1 MKKHL
6 FIAAAAVLAL
16 ASCTTSDEFFDP
28 AQETAQ
34 QELNDN
40 AIRFGTY
47 LGKQQLTRAGQ
58 AGSINTNVL
67 KGLGTDGTGTWSVGE
82 SQKYGF
88 GVFAFYTE
96 DKTYGQFQ
104 GETYTGE
111 TGAAASNSAANF
123 MFNEQIWWS
132 KTNAEASYVTGWTY
146 APVKYWPNEFANGA
160 VDDADND
167 QKDNQATGAAAKGN
181 VSFFAYAPY
190 VSLPISAT
198 TSGIVAINGK
208 TDASANAVTG
218 DPTVKYIV
226 ATSGDNIVDLL
237 WGTYGSTTGSNVLGS
252 GNAGVAFDNSAADK
266 TYKKAILPHQTS
278 STPPYDGYKLNAD
291 LTKQKTNG
299 KVDFAFKHALAK
311 VGGSTIYSK
320 GSITNAGLMV
330 VADIDDEKG
339 GEFGGTK
346 QDATKITIVSIEV
359 SALTKFDSDNDN
371 EPDKY
376 LKQAA
381 GTLDLA
387 TGQWTIETSLDGTAN
402 SNVSND
408 KTGTTPIKHNITSPA
423 GTSVTPSSA
432 ELADA
437 IAEKA
442 SYTANDWT
450 DIPNGVLTTAQN
462 VYKSEAYPLVFI
474 PRTYPELTITVDYIV
489 RTQDTK
495 LANTA
500 PGVGE
505 TGQWTKVR
513 QKITKK
519 VTFKEA
525 VELNKQYSLLI
536 HLGLTGVKF
545 TASVSDWEL
554 AGDTNNNGS
563 IDTGENLEVEDVFVP
578 INVGD
583 ATVSVTLPAST
594 NSSSSQSSPDKTL
607 AGISADATT
616 VLINL
621 YGVHNG
627 NTLEISAETGGNNDG
642 DPTITPSTVTD
653 SQTAVATVKLLANS
667 AATTKDTVIKITEKN
682 GSTEVSTTYVK
693 LTQVAAAP

>member
-1 MKKHL
+1 MKKFYFATAL
-6 FIAAAAVLAL
+6 AAFAL
-16 ASCTTSDEFFDP
+16 ASCTSDDIGFN
-28 AQETAQ
+28 TAQ
-34 QELNDN
+34 DVIEAQQSN
-40 AIRFGTY
+40 AIQFGTY
-47 LGKQQLTRAGQ
+47 MGNTPVTRAGQ
-58 AGSINTNVL
+58 AGTLNTTAL
-67 KGLGTDGTGTWSVGE
+67 QGLGLDGNTTWNE
-82 SQKYGF
+82 TNAKNYGF
-88 GVFAFYTE
+88 GVFAFSTGSQ
-96 DKTYGQFQ
+96 TYQA
-104 GETYTGE
+104 YTGF
-111 TGAAASNSAANF
+111 TGNNQNSKIANF
-123 MFNEQIWWS
+123 MFNEQVWWNNDRS
-132 KTNAEASYVTGWTY
+132 TQGYVTGWQYETI
-146 APVKYWPNEFANGA
+146 KYWPNDFANGTA
-160 VDDADND
+160 VDDQDND
-167 QKDNQATGAAAKGN
+167 QNDNQATGSTNYGGN

-190 VSLPISAT
+190 VSTASLSGAT
-198 TSGIVAINGK
+198 EGIIKINGQQDETGNAEK
-208 TDASANAVTG
+208 TDPTITYVVPDAANE
-218 DPTVKYIV
+218 
-226 ATSGDNIVDLL
+226 IVDLL
-237 WGTYGSTTGSNVLGS
+237 WGTKGSTSDKAVGGTQ
-252 GNAGVAFDNSAADK
+252 AGVAYNNGTD
-266 TYKKAILPHQTS
+266 YEKAILPHYTDANK
-278 STPPYDGYKLNAD
+278 TTTDGYVMNAD

-299 KVDFAFKHALAK
+299 TVDFAFKHALAK
-311 VGGSTIYSK
+311 VGGSTLYSK

-346 QDATKITIVSIEV
+346 HDATKITIVSIEV
-359 SALTKFDSDNDN
+359 SALTKYDSDSDKN
-371 EPDKY
+371 PDKY
-376 LKQAA
+376 LKKAA

-387 TGQWTIETSLDGTAN
+387 TGKWTIETSLNGTAN
-402 SNVSND
+402 SNVSDNT
-408 KTGTTPIKHNITSPA
+408 TGTTPIKHNITSPA

-474 PRTYPELTITVDYIV
+474 PGTYPELTITVDYIV
-489 RTQDTK
+489 RTHDTK

-500 PGVGE
+500 PGGTE
-505 TGQWTKVR
+505 QGQWTKVR

-525 VELNKQYSLLI
+525 VELNKQYSLLM

-554 AGDTNNNGS
+554 AGDTNNNGT

-594 NSSSSQSSPDKTL
+594 NSSSSPSSPDKTL
-607 AGISADATT
+607 TGISAKATT

-621 YGVHNG
+621 YGVHQG
-627 NTLEISAETGGNNDG
+627 NTLEISAETGGNNNG
-642 DPTITPSTVTD
+642 APTITPSTVTD

-667 AATTKDTVIKITEKN
+667 TAAAKDTVIKITEKN
-682 GSTEVSTTYVK
+682 NGTEVSITYVK
-693 LTQVAAAP
+693 LTQVAP